1 MRPDKVTAKASRNFP
16 HLRPGKRSTQ
26 LGPWK
31 RIPLQGAG
39 KQHRETASASSRDA
53 KHHSGPGKGNFQ
65 LPTPALVPRF
75 ISTYSGLNPS
85 QPSDVALGL
94 KASANR
100 DLHTQG
106 KRLLSPVQLLQL
118 ADAEPSRDSQRWGCC
133 RGQRSSAPSLAR
145 GKPPLV
151 DSDQSS
157 QNAQTSRDFLPH
169 VTVGGRAERYWRL
182 LADMRERWGR
192 SILRP
197 SPSIYSG
204 FCLASRKVSRVLP
217 GEADLGGET
226 KKGRPGGRVL
236 HLRGRGWF
244 SWCCGWYFA
253 VGEALRS
260 PGSIFPMGYWEN

>member
-1 MRPDKVTAKASRNFP
+1 MVSSQVGLGRKKRETEDGSRQGWAKASRNFL

-26 LGPWK
+26 LRPWK

-39 KQHRETASASSRDA
+39 KQHRETASTRRVTSSSRDA
-53 KHHSGPGKGNFQ
+53 KHHSGPGKANFQ

-106 KRLLSPVQLLQL
+106 KRLLSPVQLLQR
-118 ADAEPSRDSQRWGCC
+118 ADAEPSRDSQWWGCC

-145 GKPPLV
+145 RKPPLV

-169 VTVGGRAERYWRL
+169 VTVGGGAERYLRL
-182 LADMRERWGR
+182 LADLRERWGR
-192 SILRP
+192 FHSTSRPIDLLRFLL
-197 SPSIYSG
+197 G
-204 FCLASRKVSRVLP
+204 FSQSVASFARGSRP
-217 GEADLGGET
+217 GWRDQEGEAGWEGLAL
-226 KKGRPGGRVL
+226 KGPWLV
-236 HLRGRGWF
+236 
-244 SWCCGWYFA
+244 
-253 VGEALRS
+253 
-260 PGSIFPMGYWEN
+260 